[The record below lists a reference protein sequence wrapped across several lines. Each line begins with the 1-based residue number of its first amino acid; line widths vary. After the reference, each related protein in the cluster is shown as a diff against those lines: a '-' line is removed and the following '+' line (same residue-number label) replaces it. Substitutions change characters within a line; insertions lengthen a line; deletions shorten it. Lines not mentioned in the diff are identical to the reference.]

1 MGNLDA
7 QNTSPSASRLVVVVD
22 DDPSIV
28 EGLALVLEGW
38 GYDVLTAR
46 SLDELAGGLP
56 AATSKPALV
65 LADHFLP
72 GGTGADAVEMVRRHS
87 GDSVPA
93 IILTG
98 DTTPERQA
106 EATAAGYR
114 LMHKPVLPA
123 PLRTAI
129 EELIRG

>member
-1 MGNLDA
+1 MGQQDT
-7 QNTSPSASRLVVVVD
+7 QNTSQSATPLVVVVD

-46 SLDELAGGLP
+46 SLDELASGLP
-56 AATSKPALV
+56 AATAKPALV

-72 GGTGADAVEMVRRHS
+72 GGTGADAVAMVRRHC
-87 GDSVPA
+87 GATVPA

>member
-1 MGNLDA
+1 MGHQDA
-7 QNTSPSASRLVVVVD
+7 QNTSQPASPLVVVVD

-46 SLDELAGGLP
+46 SLDELAAGLP
-56 AATSKPALV
+56 ATTARPALV

-87 GDSVPA
+87 AANVPA

>member
-1 MGNLDA
+1 MGHQDA
-7 QNTSPSASRLVVVVD
+7 QTPPLSANPLVVVVD

-28 EGLALVLEGW
+28 DGLALVLEGW

-46 SLDELAGGLP
+46 SLEELAAGLKTQ
-56 AATSKPALV
+56 AAVPALV

-72 GGTGADAVEMVRRHS
+72 GGTGADAVEMVRRHC
-87 GDSVPA
+87 GATVPA

-129 EELIRG
+129 DELIRG